1 MPYCLHI
8 SRPTEDP
15 DEDLTPIPLE
25 EWRAA
30 VAVTAGVRLFAGKS
44 HIATLP
50 TTGQVIK
57 VSANEGDGSK
67 AQLRL
72 PLAWI
77 LPMHQTE
84 FGRWRPLLL
93 RAWVP

>member
-1 MPYCLHI
+1 
-8 SRPTEDP
+8 
-15 DEDLTPIPLE
+15 
-25 EWRAA
+25 
-30 VAVTAGVRLFAGKS
+30 VAVTEVDRLFGGRA
-44 HIATLP
+44 HVATVP
-50 TTGQVIK
+50 TTGEVIK